1 MTFPLLPMTCSL
13 RGTNYENADRY
24 NEGRNLNTHNFSP
37 KESTIVLPY
46 LSSAGW
52 KATTQG

>member
-24 NEGRNLNTHNFSP
+24 NEGRNLNTHNFPP